1 MSAFPITTDEVC
13 ECCQRQQ
20 AELLITAEQ
29 AEVFAQDPGHRHRHW
44 VLHFHRLIVCH
55 ECAGQLAAHPMND
68 HLGIGACLQ

>member
-29 AEVFAQDPGHRHRHW
+29 AEIFA
-44 VLHFHRLIVCH
+44 
-55 ECAGQLAAHPMND
+55 
-68 HLGIGACLQ
+68 